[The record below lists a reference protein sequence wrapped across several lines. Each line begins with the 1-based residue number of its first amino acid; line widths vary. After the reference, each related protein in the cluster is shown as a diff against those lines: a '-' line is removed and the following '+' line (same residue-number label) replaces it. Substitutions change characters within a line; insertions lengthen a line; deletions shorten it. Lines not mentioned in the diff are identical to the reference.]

1 MLSKKIKD
9 IKIRKLFLK
18 KESIKK
24 INKFLFVHLSSKNQ
38 KENVNCFDKNL
49 LKLNSSLRVSK
60 TLIKNRCILTNRNK
74 GVNKH
79 FSISR
84 IVMRDLSQFGLL
96 PGFNKAVW

>member
-18 KESIKK
+18 KEKIKK
-24 INKFLFVHLSSKNQ
+24 IHKFLFIFLSFKN
-38 KENVNCFDKNL
+38 KRENRNHFDKNL
-49 LKLNSSLRVSK
+49 LKLNSSICISK
-60 TLIKNRCILTNRNK
+60 TLIKNRCVLTNRNK
-74 GVNKH
+74 GVNKY

-96 PGFNKAVW
+96 PGFKKAVW